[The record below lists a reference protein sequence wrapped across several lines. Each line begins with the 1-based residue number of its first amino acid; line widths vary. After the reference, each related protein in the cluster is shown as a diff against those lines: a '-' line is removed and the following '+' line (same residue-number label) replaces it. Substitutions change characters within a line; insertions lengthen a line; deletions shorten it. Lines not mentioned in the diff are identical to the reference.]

1 MKITITKKPKKSR
14 YIPYDDPFTK
24 KKGQKENM
32 LHIAMRE
39 MARKMTSNLYKENAF
54 LTKLREAKRKKD
66 DRHR

>member
-32 LHIAMRE
+32 LHVAMRE
-39 MARKMTSNLYKENAF
+39 MARKMTSDVCKEDAL
-54 LTKLREAKRKKD
+54 LTRLRKRKGTKK
-66 DRHR
+66 